1 MDQEIKERWLAKL
14 ESGEYEQTTEYL
26 AAGDGY
32 CCLGVL
38 CEIAVE
44 DGIVFKTLSESESE
58 HAGRPVYSYTSKL
71 DAQDSTEAVLP
82 IAVKEWAG
90 LEETNPGANIK
101 HDDGVE
107 YWEYLSELND
117 EHKKTFP
124 EIAEVIR
131 EKF

>member
-1 MDQEIKERWLAKL
+1 MDQEIKARWLAKL
-14 ESGEYEQTTEYL
+14 ESGEYEQTTEHL
-26 AAGDGY
+26 ATSDGY

-44 DGIVFKTLSESESE
+44 DGIVFKAENKSESNLT
-58 HAGRPVYSYTSKL
+58 GKTVYSYISKL
-71 DAQDSTEAVLP
+71 DAQDSSESVLP
-82 IAVKEWAG
+82 MAVMEWSKIG
-90 LEETNPGANIK
+90 STNPGA
-101 HDDGVE
+101 HLEFDGVE